1 MKSVGTIIGSI
12 ENLTDLNINLWGN
25 IIGNTGL
32 KLLFKGIESSY
43 LTREINIDYL
53 FEGYLC
59 SEELYVVKYLQKL

>member
-1 MKSVGTIIGSI
+1 MKSIGTIIGSI

-43 LTREINIDYL
+43 LTREMNIDYL
-53 FEGYLC
+53 FEDN
-59 SEELYVVKYLQKL
+59 